1 MHAAVGRKGSWDG
14 APSELASIIGTHLSS
29 PSALVY
35 GDNPQTAKVE
45 PERALKFTLMWRELQ
60 QMCPNLSFKKK
71 DLRAGDHILILNSL
85 KACGIHPKLF
95 VIILVCIA
103 S

>member
-1 MHAAVGRKGSWDG
+1 MHAPVGRKGSWDG
-14 APSELASIIGTHLSS
+14 APSSLASITGKHLSS

-35 GDNPQTAKVE
+35 GTNPLIAKVE

-71 DLRAGDHILILNSL
+71 DLHAG
-85 KACGIHPKLF
+85 
-95 VIILVCIA
+95 VIF
-103 S
+103 